1 MAGSSTSRPENA
13 PATASTVSSASRRWS
28 GMEPFMSLSEATLT
42 RSQDATAMNDRG
54 LRELAAQ
61 LVAALNARIDAGQA
75 GAVPD
80 EALQQLM
87 TTLVKVYAAKFDEG
101 QRPTLLAADGGVSA
115 TAVLVTTSALMK
127 ASNLEIF
134 ELGMWQSW
142 SGTR

>member
-1 MAGSSTSRPENA
+1 
-13 PATASTVSSASRRWS
+13 
-28 GMEPFMSLSEATLT
+28 MSLSEAMLA
-42 RSQDATAMNDRG
+42 RPDEVMAMNDHG
-54 LRELAAQ
+54 LQEATEQLA
-61 LVAALNARIDAGQA
+61 AALNARVAAGQA
-75 GAVPD
+75 GAVAD

-87 TTLVKVYAAKFDEG
+87 TALVKVYAAKFDEG
-101 QRPTLLAADGGVSA
+101 QRPALLAADGGVSA

>member
-1 MAGSSTSRPENA
+1 
-13 PATASTVSSASRRWS
+13 
-28 GMEPFMSLSEATLT
+28 MSLSEATLT
-42 RSQDATAMNDRG
+42 RSPDATAMNDRG